1 MTVLRLFSTMAAIAT
16 FWFGATGVRADA
28 SRTNRYHQQLYS
40 SLTMQDAGET
50 LDLLGLPYHAEAV
63 NSNGVVAN
71 TRLVVADGLVWF
83 MYGYNCK
90 GRIESCPELQLRA
103 VITSEQISAQSSWDL
118 DHWNRQNRFVRAYQ
132 SGSGKAVILEMD
144 IYLAGGVALTNIT
157 DQILLWRQ
165 SLREFSLYLK
175 TP

>member
-1 MTVLRLFSTMAAIAT
+1 MTAPRLFFALATNALLCLSAIS
-16 FWFGATGVRADA
+16 A
-28 SRTNRYHQQLYS
+28 SAEPGRTSRYTQQLYS

-63 NSNGVVAN
+63 NSGGVVAN

-83 MYGYNCK
+83 MYGYNCQ

-103 VITSEQISAQSSWDL
+103 VITPEQTTQEPSWDL
-118 DHWNRQNRFVRAYQ
+118 DYWNRQNRFVRAYQ

-165 SLREFSLYLK
+165 SLREFALYLK
-175 TP
+175 IP